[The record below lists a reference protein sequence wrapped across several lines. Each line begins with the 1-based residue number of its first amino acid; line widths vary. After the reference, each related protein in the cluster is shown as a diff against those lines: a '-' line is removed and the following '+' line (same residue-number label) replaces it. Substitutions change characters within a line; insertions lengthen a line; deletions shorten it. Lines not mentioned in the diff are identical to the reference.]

1 MTQPRRVLS
10 PEKWLVAIKDVLCQ
24 FEEFQNTSIVLDQ
37 RNSFDD
43 VLEFDI
49 NDYYGDMNYRVS
61 EKLYERFGNL
71 VSIQHSPNSQD
82 SRRKIVTI
90 KVTRPPPNI
99 LDLLEQKWQQHGEI
113 LSARTISTWLLWLL
127 FIFAVLQFAAALYFL
142 NEHTRSRNDPFSVLI
157 HAVFMLFAPIVH
169 KITG

>member
-1 MTQPRRVLS
+1 MTHQRRVLS
-10 PEKWLVAIKDVLCQ
+10 PEKWLVAIKSVLSQ
-24 FEEFQNTSIVLDQ
+24 FEEFQNTTIVLDQ

-71 VSIQHSPNSQD
+71 VSIQHSPDSQD
-82 SRRKIVTI
+82 SRRKIVTL
-90 KVTRPPPNI
+90 KVTRPPPNV
-99 LDLLEQKWQQHGEI
+99 LT
-113 LSARTISTWLLWLL
+113 ARTIPTWLLWLL
-127 FIFAVLQFAAALYFL
+127 VIFAVFQFMAAIYFL

-157 HAVFMLFAPIVH
+157 HTVFMLFAPIVH

>member
-1 MTQPRRVLS
+1 MALQRKVLS
-10 PEKWLVAIKDVLCQ
+10 PEKWLVAIKSVLCQ
-24 FEEFQNTSIVLDQ
+24 FEEFQNTTIVLDQ

-61 EKLYERFGNL
+61 EKLYDRFGSL
-71 VSIQHSPNSQD
+71 VSIQHSPDLHD

-90 KVTRPPPNI
+90 KVTRPPPNV
-99 LDLLEQKWQQHGEI
+99 LDLLEQKWQKHSEI
-113 LSARTISTWLLWLL
+113 LSASTIPTWLLWLL
-127 FIFAVLQFAAALYFL
+127 FFIAVFNLAASIYFL

-157 HAVFMLFAPIVH
+157 HAAFLLFAQIVH

>member
-10 PEKWLVAIKDVLCQ
+10 PEKWLVAIKDVLSQ

-71 VSIQHSPNSQD
+71 VSIQHSPNLQD

-113 LSARTISTWLLWLL
+113 LSARTIPVWFLWLL
-127 FIFAVLQFAAALYFL
+127 FIFAVLQFAAALKLL
-142 NEHTRSRNDPFSVLI
+142 NEHTQSRNDPFSVLI